1 MTSALGARPSAIVF
15 SFLIGL
21 ASLCGAAGGVANATD
36 DFPHVRYEVSGPGV
50 AETLTFQLDT
60 GQRHQVNVPLPWS
73 TEFTAF
79 GGQVYV
85 LSAQAE
91 GAVTCRILINGN
103 VVSNNTAKGA
113 PAHTVCSN

>member
-1 MTSALGARPSAIVF
+1 MTSALGARPPAIVF
-15 SFLIGL
+15 SFLIGF
-21 ASLCGAAGGVANATD
+21 ASMCGAATGVAHASSD
-36 DFPHVRYEVSGPGV
+36 LPQVRYEVSGPAV

-79 GGQVYV
+79 GGQVFV

-91 GAVTCRILINGN
+91 GAVTCRILINGTE
-103 VVSNNTAKGA
+103 VSNNTAKGA
-113 PAHTVCSN
+113 PAHTVCSH

>member
-15 SFLIGL
+15 SFLIGFGG
-21 ASLCGAAGGVANATD
+21 LCGAAGGVAHAKD
-36 DFPHVRYEVSGPGV
+36 EFPHVRYEVSGPGV

-73 TEFTAF
+73 TDFTAF
-79 GGQVYV
+79 GGQVFV

-91 GAVTCRILINGN
+91 GSATCRILVNGS

-113 PAHTVCSN
+113 PAHTVCTA

>member
-21 ASLCGAAGGVANATD
+21 ANMYGVTAGAAHAND
-36 DFPHVRYEVSGPGV
+36 ELPHVRYEVSGPGV

-79 GGQVYV
+79 GGQVFV